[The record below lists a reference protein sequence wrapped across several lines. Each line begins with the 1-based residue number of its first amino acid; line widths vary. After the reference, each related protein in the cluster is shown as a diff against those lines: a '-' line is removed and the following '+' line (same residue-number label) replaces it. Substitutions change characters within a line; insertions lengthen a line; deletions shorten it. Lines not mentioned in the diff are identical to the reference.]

1 MASSLSR
8 FRRPRLIVLTHR
20 AASLVCVT
28 SPAAAKTMIDYF
40 QLIPIVGK

>member
-1 MASSLSR
+1 
-8 FRRPRLIVLTHR
+8 
-20 AASLVCVT
+20 LVCVT